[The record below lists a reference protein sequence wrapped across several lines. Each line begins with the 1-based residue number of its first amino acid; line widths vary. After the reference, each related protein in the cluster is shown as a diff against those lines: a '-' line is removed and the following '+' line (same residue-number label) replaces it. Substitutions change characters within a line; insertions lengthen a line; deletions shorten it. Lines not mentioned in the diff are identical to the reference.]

1 MSYKF
6 YPQKFN
12 IKNQQGQYI
21 NLAPL
26 ISIET
31 DEQISD
37 INDAAQAI
45 KSNIL
50 ATIENR
56 MDQLLQNVSN
66 ASDTAN
72 LVAPYFDS
80 TADYDIGDCV
90 VYNINKLY
98 KFINQHT
105 AGQWNDEDV
114 QEIKIIDL
122 VTNLLQEKAQEA
134 VNSIMV
140 QQTQNL
146 NQNTQEIIS
155 NIETTA
161 DTIIR
166 SKTASENVSMLA
178 QQFDYT
184 KNYNI
189 GDNVIYTPDNQSNSA
204 LYSFTSQ
211 HVANTLW
218 NNNQVQQIIL
228 SNDISE
234 LKKNLVI
241 KKGTPTI
248 TWGIGSIN
256 NSNGTAFN
264 NPANSIRSSTIIALK
279 DSTISVNN
287 GYVIKVF
294 LYDINT
300 STYTGTKT
308 DWITTYKFSNDYKA
322 RILVSDTEHYNNNEY
337 TLENTSYSEQIIW
350 DEFILNKISDTVEDL
365 KDRLDEIQPKIT
377 TGGYID
383 ITKTL
388 TQHGRIGGGSVGD
401 TLTLDIV
408 EEKGF
413 FCGKYSVQAGD
424 TYRITGNCQAGGIYR
439 LWIFTDSNKK
449 VKTRSA
455 LFTSE
460 TNLIL
465 TAPVDGYFIFNANGL
480 STIKVEKFIKNLEEI
495 QTIINFN
502 HQYNYLNTGHD
513 ILSAF
518 SNIMC
523 CGDSLTA
530 SVVYTG
536 VSGNNNVTRA
546 AYKRFPQILALRTG
560 AEVETHAIG
569 GYTTVDWWRNYH
581 QYIVQ
586 KPNQLAIIYLG
597 TNGGLVDEIGIDN
610 LSTNI
615 EDYDTT
621 KNIGAYC
628 AIVKSFIDVGAR
640 VLLIH
645 INKRDSNLFETN
657 MNIDKIAEKFGC
669 AVVTVPFLEDDKY
682 HLWPDGTNKNS
693 LHYNDLGYAAF
704 TESLIRNV
712 GALPTDMMARLI
724 PI

>member
-37 INDAAQAI
+37 INNAAQAI

-80 TADYDIGDCV
+80 TVDYDIGDCV
-90 VYNINKLY
+90 VYNINRLY

-114 QEIKIIDL
+114 QEIKVIDL

-134 VNSIMV
+134 VNSIIA
-140 QQTQNL
+140 QQTQSL
-146 NQNTQEIIS
+146 NQSTQEIIS

-189 GDNVIYTPDNQSNSA
+189 GDNVIYTPDNQNNSA

-218 NNNQVQQIIL
+218 DNNQVQQIIL

-241 KKGTPTI
+241 KKGAPTI

-256 NSNGTAFN
+256 NTSGAAFN
-264 NPANSIRSSTIIALK
+264 SPANSIRSSTITALK
-279 DSTISVNN
+279 DSVISVND
-287 GYVIKVF
+287 GYVIKIF
-294 LYDINT
+294 LYDANT

-308 DWITTYKFSNDYKA
+308 NWITTYKFSSDYKA

-350 DEFILNKISDTVEDL
+350 DEFILNKISQTVEDL

-388 TQHGRIGGGSVGD
+388 TEHGRISGGSVGD
-401 TLTLDIV
+401 TLTLDII
-408 EEKGF
+408 EEKNF
-413 FCGKYSVQAGD
+413 FCGKFNVQAGD
-424 TYRITGNCQAGGIYR
+424 TYRITGACQAGGTYR
-439 LWIFTDSNKK
+439 LWIFTDINKK

-460 TNLIL
+460 NNLIL
-465 TAPVDGYFIFNANGL
+465 TAPVDGYLVFNANGL

-536 VSGNNNVTRA
+536 VNGNNNITRA

-581 QYIVQ
+581 QYIIQ

-597 TNGGLVDEIGIDN
+597 TNGGLVDEIGIDS

-640 VLLIH
+640 VLLVH

-669 AVVTVPFLEDDKY
+669 AVVTVPFLADDKY